1 MAGLADARVAYLGP
15 AGTFSEQ
22 AVRRF
27 FGRGVEALAQS
38 SFDGVL
44 DCVENETADYGL
56 IAIENNTNG
65 TVTHALDLLLERQL
79 LIAGE
84 VSVPVIHN
92 LLTRDGT
99 LRGVKRV
106 YAHAQALGQCRGWLK
121 NHLPEAEYVA
131 VSSNAE
137 GARLASVENEA
148 AGIAALE
155 AADIYGLR
163 PAAQSIQDGY
173 GNKTR
178 FLVMSR
184 AEENILPNV
193 KERKTSIVF
202 SVANEPG
209 SLYRILYPLAQNNVQ
224 MVRIESRPA
233 RNGSWEYNFFIDLA
247 AGFDDEPLARALEIM
262 RAEAT
267 YLRVLGSYPVL
278 DAD

>member
-1 MAGLADARVAYLGP
+1 MESFTDKRVAYLGP

-27 FGRGVEALAQS
+27 FGREAEALPQVN
-38 SFDGVL
+38 FDEVL
-44 DCVENETADYGL
+44 NCVERAEVDYGL

-65 TVTHALDLLLERQL
+65 TVTHALDLLLERPL
-79 LIAGE
+79 SIVGE
-84 VSVPVIHN
+84 VSVPVVHN
-92 LLTRDGT
+92 LMNLSGT
-99 LRGVKRV
+99 LRSVRRV
-106 YAHAQALGQCRGWLK
+106 YAHAQALGQCRGWLRS
-121 NHLPEAEYVA
+121 HLPGAQTIA

-137 GARLASVENEA
+137 GARLASEDPEA

-155 AADIYGLR
+155 AASIYGLKTV
-163 PAAQSIQDGY
+163 AQGIQDGF
-173 GNKTR
+173 GNRTR

-184 AEENILPNV
+184 EPEKILDSV
-193 KERKTSIVF
+193 RQRKTSIVF

-209 SLYRILYPLAQNNVQ
+209 SLYRILFPLAENSVQ

-233 RNGSWEYNFFIDLA
+233 RNGNWEYNFFIDLA
-247 AGFDDEPLARALEIM
+247 CAEDDPPLARALETM

-278 DAD
+278 GE